1 MTHPLISPAKLTHN
15 TLIPA
20 LGGADSN
27 VEQGRARIQLAF
39 RWACGLD
46 VAVRKPGNVS
56 IVSSGH
62 GMSAGQFLS
71 SAAAAATPLTSPG
84 TAVGAR
90 IEGAVQASWAAAGCN
105 TNLGI
110 VLLCAPLAAAAEVLI
125 RAGRTD
131 GIAGPPADTAE
142 LAGRMRQLQQ
152 ALQTVLAGLDVD
164 DAAAALRAIALASPG
179 VLGNDERQDVH
190 QPSSLRTAM
199 SLAAP
204 HDRIAKQYHEDY
216 LELFE
221 LGLPV
226 FQRALG
232 TERAWP
238 QVLPAGLPQLSPALE
253 NATQR
258 CFLLWLASG
267 LDSHLVR
274 KHGADVAHSVTVQ
287 ARGWRMRLPEP
298 LHGPD
303 AREWARWD
311 DLLKSRSLN
320 PGTSADLTVTTAF
333 LAALLSVI

>member
-1 MTHPLISPAKLTHN
+1 M
-15 TLIPA
+15 
-20 LGGADSN
+20 
-27 VEQGRARIQLAF
+27 
-39 RWACGLD
+39 
-46 VAVRKPGNVS
+46 
-56 IVSSGH
+56 
-62 GMSAGQFLS
+62 
-71 SAAAAATPLTSPG
+71 
-84 TAVGAR
+84 
-90 IEGAVQASWAAAGCN
+90 QASWAAAGCN

-125 RAGRTD
+125 RAGRND
-131 GIAGPPADTAE
+131 GIAAPPTDTAE

-179 VLGNDERQDVH
+179 DAEHQDMRPDERK
-190 QPSSLRTAM
+190 PAPLSLRAAM
-199 SLAAP
+199 TLAAP
-204 HDRIAKQYHEDY
+204 RDRIAKQYHEDY

-238 QVLPAGLPQLSPALE
+238 QVLPAGLPQLSPTLE